1 MKHELKIE
9 FKDTKVL
16 LDFIKSSYNN
26 GYLTDKSKK
35 LIFEKNSTTYNLC
48 KGLTNL
54 PVRLWND
61 EIIDGTIR
69 FIIEEEEEVI
79 SLYPC
84 SICYEEDNNKYSFII

>member
-1 MKHELKIE
+1 MKHELRIE
-9 FKDTKVL
+9 FKDTKIL
-16 LDFIKSSYNN
+16 LDFIKSAYDN
-26 GYLTDKSKK
+26 GFLIDKTKK
-35 LIFEKNSTTYNLC
+35 LIFDKNSSTYHLC

-69 FIIEEEEEVI
+69 FIIEEEEENV